1 MTEQQRITG
10 LAEQIEFA
18 RKYREEWPEWLR
30 SAAYFSGSNHP
41 GDVKSDPYELE
52 SPEGPDQGAE
62 AA

>member
-30 SAAYFSGSNHP
+30 SAAYFSGSNRP
-41 GDVKSDPYELE
+41 GDFKSEPHEQE
-52 SPEGPDQGAE
+52 FPKVPDQGAE